1 MPKFLIVRFS
11 SIGDIVLTTPVVRC
25 IKKQVPGAEVHY
37 VTKKSFSH
45 ILESN
50 PHISKIFTIEKDVS
64 EVAGALRDEQYDF
77 IVDLHN
83 NLRSSILKQKLG
95 VKSASFPKLNVK
107 KFLLTKF
114 KIDRLP
120 ELHVVDRYFAAVKSW
135 GVHPDM
141 NPCDYFIPPH
151 DEVNPLQFDL
161 PEKFIAF
168 AIGAQL
174 NTKKLPNEKIISI
187 IQKIKMPVAILGGK
201 TDFENGEQIAA
212 ACSNAV
218 NLCGKMNLN
227 QSASII
233 RQCEKMV
240 THDTGLMHIASC
252 FKKKIISVWGN
263 TVPSFGMYPYS
274 PMDPHLYSMH
284 EVKGLN
290 CRPCSKIGYPECPKK
305 HFNCMQQQNVDAIVK
320 CVNQGCGDMVTGN
333 AKAV

>member
-25 IKKQVPGAEVHY
+25 LKKQVPDAEVHY
-37 VTKKSFSH
+37 VTKKSFGH
-45 ILESN
+45 ILENN
-50 PHISKIFTIEKDVS
+50 PYISKIFTIEKDVS
-64 EVAGALRDEQYDF
+64 EIAGVLRDEQYDF
-77 IVDLHN
+77 IVDLHH

-95 VKSASFPKLNVK
+95 VKSGSFPKLNVK

-135 GVHPDM
+135 GVNPDM

-151 DEVNPLQFDL
+151 DEVSTTQFGL
-161 PEKFIAF
+161 SEKFIAF

-174 NTKKLPNEKIISI
+174 GTKKLPNEKIISI

-212 ACSNAV
+212 ACPNAV

-263 TVPSFGMYPYS
+263 TVPAFGMYPYS
-274 PMDPHLYSMH
+274 PMDPHLYSIH
-284 EVKGLN
+284 EVKGLA
-290 CRPCSKIGYPECPKK
+290 CRPCSKIGYPTCPKK
-305 HFNCMQQQNVDAIVK
+305 HFNCMQQQNIDAIVK
-320 CVNQGCGDMVTGN
+320 CVNQGCGDLVTGN
-333 AKAV
+333 VKAI